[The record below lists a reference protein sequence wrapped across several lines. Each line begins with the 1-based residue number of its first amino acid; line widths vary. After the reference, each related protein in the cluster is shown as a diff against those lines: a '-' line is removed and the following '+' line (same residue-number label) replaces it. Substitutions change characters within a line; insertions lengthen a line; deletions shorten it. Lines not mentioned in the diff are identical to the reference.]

1 MAGKK
6 EFNPILPAGIIFMGL
21 EDFKQLFVDQF
32 PQSARRKA
40 LFDKFLQFF
49 EFILNLDI
57 ITELWLNG
65 SFVTEKPEP
74 GDIDAVAFVDKDK
87 LKKQRGVEKN
97 PLMNVGDLKKNLSI
111 DIRFAAN
118 DDDKSRS
125 YWMALYGSSRDGRKK
140 GFVNLKLEAL

>member
-1 MAGKK
+1 
-6 EFNPILPAGIIFMGL
+6 MGL